1 MKRIFLSLLTPI
13 AIGGICFS
21 AFAQI
26 DTSKKINPGNSDKWE
41 IIKENTKS
49 STGKLFVTL
58 PKGTEWDMTIYAAG
72 TTKVLSS
79 TSLKTSF
86 TLQPGTYDLEINKIR
101 ITGVPVEKGNNTR
114 LKAGVLHMTTI
125 DSWTL
130 YDEPKKI
137 VLINSLSPQERGLP
151 IGNYKLTLLGQVQDI
166 EIKDEGTTAEDSIK
180 EERVP
185 QERPVLEGDDY
196 VMTPINENIGRLITF
211 ISTPFTMGYTINYAL
226 YVIKDG
232 KDVFYCRESEPG
244 NSCNLDPVVLD
255 EGDYTISYYIR
266 SQSAE
271 VSSSPI
277 WLNVPI
283 RKGYETRL
291 KVGYLSHTPGNF
303 KVFDESGQNEYM
315 SYLRQ
320 SDAGLPIPVGK
331 YLVKQ
336 KYVGDYHV
344 EVKDGKTE
352 LLNPFL
358 NLELNIASKIIIA
371 PVRDG
376 KPLKPGMGRL
386 NCRFP
391 LADTTIF
398 RINIPKTGGGFSTV
412 RLDALSFIDLKP
424 GNYEV
429 RLACSKFSI
438 PIQAG
443 KQTTIPVGYLKSSM
457 DRPQFVQEATGP
469 NTWGSVIEAFYS
481 QKTMPL
487 LIGFYLIRIDNG
499 AGITKRHLVKIENSE
514 IDNF

>member
-1 MKRIFLSLLTPI
+1 MKKLLLPLLACGIFT
-13 AIGGICFS
+13 G

-26 DTSKKINPGNSDKWE
+26 EVSKKNNTDTSDKWVMT
-41 IIKENTKS
+41 KLSAKSNTGILYVS
-49 STGKLFVTL
+49 L
-58 PKGTEWDMTIYAAG
+58 PKTAEWDMTIYVTG
-72 TTKVLSS
+72 SNQPLSNTILKKS
-79 TSLKTSF
+79 FSLP
-86 TLQPGTYDLEINKIR
+86 PGNYDLLINHIK
-101 ITGVPVEKGNNTR
+101 ITGVPVVKGYQTR
-114 LKAGVLHMTTI
+114 LKTGVLRIVNST
-125 DSWTL
+125 SWTL
-130 YDEPKKI
+130 YDEFKKR
-137 VLINSLSPQERGLP
+137 VLINSLAAETRGLP
-151 IGNYKLTLLGQVQDI
+151 VGKYKLTMMGQDRDI
-166 EIKDEGTTAEDSIK
+166 EIKDEGTTAEDSVK
-180 EERVP
+180 LG
-185 QERPVLEGDDY
+185 RPVLEGDDY
-196 VMTPINENIGRLITF
+196 VMTPINENFGRLITF

-271 VSSSPI
+271 VTSSPI

-358 NLELNIASKIIIA
+358 NLELNIASKFIIA
-371 PVRDG
+371 PVTDG

-386 NCRFP
+386 NCSFP
-391 LADTTIF
+391 LADTMRFSIQ
-398 RINIPKTGGGFSTV
+398 IPKTGGGFSTV
-412 RLDALSFIDLKP
+412 RLETLSFIDLKP

-429 RLACSKFSI
+429 RLACSKLSI
-438 PIQAG
+438 TIQAG
-443 KQTTIPVGYLKSSM
+443 KQTTIPVGYLKNSM
-457 DRPQFVQEATGP
+457 DHHQIVQEATGP
-469 NTWGSVIEAFYS
+469 NTWGSVIAFFYS

-487 LIGFYLIRIDNG
+487 LIGFYLVTLGDGTGTGPTR
-499 AGITKRHLVKIENSE
+499 RHLVKIENSKIE
-514 IDNF
+514 VF